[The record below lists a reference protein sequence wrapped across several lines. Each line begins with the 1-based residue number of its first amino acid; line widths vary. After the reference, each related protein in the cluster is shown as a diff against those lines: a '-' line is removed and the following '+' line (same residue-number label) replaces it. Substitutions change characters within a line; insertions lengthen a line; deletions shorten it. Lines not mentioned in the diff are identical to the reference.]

1 MKTLDRMSFKSFHRM
16 HHFKRRKITEKSWEF
31 ALWGHIWKQGYGYLG
46 LLMCI
51 YETLPKFVTYH
62 RQKKKNKMNKQ
73 KQTNKNFRKCLVH
86 NSSLTCLFI
95 YISYYFILWVFWL
108 TVFWLFVCIVLCFV
122 LVFFFWLSIRGNGHF
137 AHLLSRKTLDF
148 MGIF

>member
-62 RQKKKNKMNKQ
+62 RQKKKKTRWTSKNKQ
-73 KQTNKNFRKCLVH
+73 TKTLENAWLIILALPVYLSIQVIILFCKF
-86 NSSLTCLFI
+86 SDSLFYDCLF
-95 YISYYFILWVFWL
+95 V
-108 TVFWLFVCIVLCFV
+108 LFCVLFC
-122 LVFFFWLSIRGNGHF
+122 FFFWLSIRGNGHF
-137 AHLLSRKTLDF
+137 AHLLLRKTLDF

>member
-31 ALWGHIWKQGYGYLG
+31 ALWGHIWKQGYDYLG

-51 YETLPKFVTYH
+51 YETLHKLVTFH
-62 RQKKKNKMNKQ
+62 RQKKKKMNKQ
-73 KQTNKNFRKCLVH
+73 KQTKTLENAWLIILALPVYLSIQVIILFCEF
-86 NSSLTCLFI
+86 SDSLFFDCLF
-95 YISYYFILWVFWL
+95 
-108 TVFWLFVCIVLCFV
+108 
-122 LVFFFWLSIRGNGHF
+122 VFFFWFSIRGNGHF
-137 AHLLSRKTLDF
+137 THLLSRKMLDF